1 VDFDFLRHRVKV
13 IALLLK
19 DSYSIVVPEIPE
31 VTLNFI
37 VKLLINVFL
46 LVGISAL
53 ILHLLDQV
61 QPFS

>member
-13 IALLLK
+13 ITLLLK